1 MIFSKRSNR
10 RSLACL
16 VCLSF
21 MTILTGCQQVSRV
34 EGEGLVPEAVREA
47 RSRGD
52 NVEGFEFTMNLM
64 LQAGRRTLTDAEVSK
79 LVELAKR
86 KDDRFPAR
94 MSALEAISSMGRNGD
109 KERAR
114 QALDRIGMISAED
127 SVSSYI
133 RALHNTDHP
142 QASAVIQSYISS
154 TNADI
159 ASTARLYQSLR
170 KEKS

>member
-1 MIFSKRSNR
+1 MAVLI
-10 RSLACL
+10 
-16 VCLSF
+16 
-21 MTILTGCQQVSRV
+21 GCQPNEPL
-34 EGEGLVPEAVREA
+34 EGQGLVPTAVSEA

-52 NVEGFEFTMNLM
+52 NIEGFEVTLNLM
-64 LQAGRRTLTDAEVSK
+64 LQAGRRSLTDAEVSK

-114 QALDRIGMISAED
+114 QALDRIGMISADE
-127 SVSSYI
+127 SVPSYI

-142 QASAVIQSYISS
+142 QASGVIQSFVSS
-154 TNADI
+154 PNEEI
-159 ASTARLYQSLR
+159 ASTARLYQNLR